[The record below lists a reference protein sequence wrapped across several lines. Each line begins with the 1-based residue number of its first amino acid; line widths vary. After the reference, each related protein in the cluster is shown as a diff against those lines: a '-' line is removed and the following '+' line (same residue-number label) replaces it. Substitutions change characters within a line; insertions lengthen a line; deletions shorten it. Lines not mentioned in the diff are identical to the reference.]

1 VLAVKLWPPGV
12 FLHKQL
18 PRGGNFGKI
27 SITKLTIC
35 VIIAEV
41 LLFTCDNLYKQYY
54 VLLLTFLMETSVGQR
69 Y

>member
-1 VLAVKLWPPGV
+1 MLEICIFTNKSYFGVGCKTLATRV

-27 SITKLTIC
+27 SVTKLTIC

-41 LLFTCDNLYKQYY
+41 LLLTCDNLYKQYY
-54 VLLLTFLMETSVGQR
+54 
-69 Y
+69 YY